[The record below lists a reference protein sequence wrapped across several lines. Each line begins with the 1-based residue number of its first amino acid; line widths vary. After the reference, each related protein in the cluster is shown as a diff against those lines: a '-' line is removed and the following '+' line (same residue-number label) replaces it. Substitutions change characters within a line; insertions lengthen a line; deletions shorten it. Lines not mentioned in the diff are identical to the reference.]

1 MVQGFWR
8 TTWSGVLASLAFAI
22 LSVVTFYAV
31 ADVVLSGILSDPA
44 VQSPKVIAVL
54 ETLEPLPRMR
64 TAPYIIF
71 AGWTG
76 FLIGWAFLF
85 KHISVLWPP
94 GYWARLWR
102 LALLIWFF
110 SLSFFEFMAPYNL
123 LAEPLPLLA
132 LELLFWAICAL
143 GAAAVIVAMT
153 PRQPRPDLASAFQRI
168 LASTDPPIPTA
179 GASKQGEDD
188 PGHRA

>member
-8 TTWSGVLASLAFAI
+8 TTWSGVLASLAFAS
-22 LSVVTFYAV
+22 LSVLTFYIL
-31 ADVVLSGILSDPA
+31 ADEVLSGILSDPTI
-44 VQSPKVIAVL
+44 QSPKVITVV
-54 ETLEPLPRMR
+54 ETLEPLPLMR
-64 TAPYIIF
+64 TAPYIVF

-94 GYWARLWR
+94 SYWTRLWR

-110 SLSFFEFMAPYNL
+110 SFCFFELMGPYNL
-123 LAEPLPLLA
+123 LAEPLPLVA

-143 GAAAVIVAMT
+143 GASAVMVAMIRRT
-153 PRQPRPDLASAFQRI
+153 PTPDVASETT
-168 LASTDPPIPTA
+168 LP
-179 GASKQGEDD
+179 
-188 PGHRA
+188 

>member
-1 MVQGFWR
+1 MVRGFWR
-8 TTWSGVLASLAFAI
+8 TVWSGVFASLVFAI
-22 LSVVTFYAV
+22 LSVVTFYVV

-54 ETLEPLPRMR
+54 ETLEPRPVMR

-85 KHISVLWPP
+85 KHLSVLWPRS
-94 GYWARLWR
+94 YRTRLWR

-110 SLSFFEFMAPYNL
+110 SLFFFEFMGPYNL
-123 LAEPLPLLA
+123 LAEPLPLVV

-143 GAAAVIVAMT
+143 GASAVIVTIT
-153 PRQPRPDLASAFQRI
+153 PRQPQPDLLSESERR
-168 LASTDPPIPTA
+168 LPSTEPPTPATG
-179 GASKQGEDD
+179 GAKQGE
-188 PGHRA
+188 A